1 MRTHDL
7 RNARRLFAGVASASL
22 VGALSMSTAGA
33 ALLNHEESTTLDASR
48 SVEKCVTVA
57 VPTATATVNAKL
69 KVSAEGANFE
79 RQSSTTVSTGDL
91 GILKVCV
98 EADAAADVAV
108 DADVVADADR
118 NRTTVNV
125 TASAVA
131 ETAVDVNV
139 SVNGEHVL

>member
-1 MRTHDL
+1 MTHNL
-7 RNARRLFAGVASASL
+7 KAVRRLAGAVAGASL

-33 ALLNHEESTTLDASR
+33 ALLDHDESTTLDASR

-91 GILKVCV
+91 GTLEVCV

-108 DADVVADADR
+108 DADVVADADLGGA
-118 NRTTVNV
+118 TVNV
-125 TASAVA
+125 SASAVA

-139 SVNGEHVL
+139 SVNGEDVL